1 MESSEMETQEEMEEQ
16 DAIAYVLVAFSE
28 IEETK
33 AILSS
38 LPEVHED
45 AVAMERTTERFH
57 GETAAA
63 WVPGAFCLTFVKC
76 L

>member
-1 MESSEMETQEEMEEQ
+1 MEPSEVENQEEIEER

-38 LPEVHED
+38 LPEVHGD
-45 AVAMERTTERFH
+45 AVARERTTERFH
-57 GETAAA
+57 GEKAVT
-63 WVPGAFCLTFVKC
+63 WVPQHLP
-76 L
+76 